1 MEKLPL
7 ILAFHVYYNS
17 AKIDVELDQHE
28 DELLA
33 LLSKMIFSILQFISK
48 TLKLRK
54 KNVIFYITIDI

>member
-54 KNVIFYITIDI
+54 KM